1 MAGTNTYINED
12 RPIYI
17 SYAHNDE
24 RNPDIADVVP
34 ILLKK
39 FKENGIDYSIDED
52 INCGGSISDF
62 EHRIGKSEFVILV
75 FSDKYFH
82 SLYCMYELTQIRNGI
97 QSGNIK
103 QLLLIKSGNF
113 QLSDPNYIDSL
124 LRFWMYKKFER
135 DVKPN
140 TSSAIEQFAAVN
152 NFYIESIRQLDLFFS
167 SQPYPYYKADK
178 LNFNQIIQGIT
189 HYFHTN
195 TQTSATNLRDWYK
208 NNYKDDQE
216 INFLFNET
224 TPIYISYSR
233 KDSSNLVN
241 DIVDK
246 LKKDHFSVRFDKANN
261 VGENITTFEKEIG
274 NSEYTIMVY
283 SNNFFKSPHCMYE
296 YKEIIK
302 CKKEGLICIK
312 KGRINL
318 KNINYIKKLKDYW
331 RKYGINV
338 FCKEFE
344 DFHLTEIEAA
354 AKENF
359 FYKEDLKSLDYY
371 FSKDEYLNG
380 QKFEYNKL
388 RQKLCSWFE
397 LDKVY
402 YLKEDKN
409 KQLSPEDIY
418 RGIKTYSINKKTLI
432 WKEGMENWCEAGSM
446 PEFKAFFAKI
456 PPQH

>member
-1 MAGTNTYINED
+1 MAGTNTYINEG
-12 RPIYI
+12 RPVFI
-17 SYAHNDE
+17 SYAQNDAM
-24 RNPDIADVVP
+24 NPQIADVVP
-34 ILLKK
+34 ILLDK
-39 FKENGIDYSIDED
+39 FKENNIYYED
-52 INCGGSISDF
+52 IKNWSSISDF

-97 QSGNIK
+97 QTGNIK
-103 QLLLIKSGNF
+103 QLLLIKSGDF
-113 QLSDPNYIDSL
+113 KLSDTNYIGNL
-124 LRFWMYKKFER
+124 LGFWMYKKFEIEGKT
-135 DVKPN
+135 DVLN
-140 TSSAIEQFAAVN
+140 IEKIAADN
-152 NFYIESIRQLDLFFS
+152 NFYIESIRKLDLFFS
-167 SQPYPYYKADK
+167 IMRPYKADE

-195 TQTSATNLRDWYK
+195 TQTSATNLRDWYE

-224 TPIYISYSR
+224 KPIYISYCR

-241 DIVDK
+241 DIENK

-302 CKKEGLICIK
+302 SKKEGLICIK
-312 KGRINL
+312 NGKINL

-338 FCKEFE
+338 FSKEFE

-388 RQKLCSWFE
+388 RQKLCSWFG

-402 YLKEDKN
+402 YLKEDNN

-418 RGIKTYSINKKTLI
+418 RGIKTHSINKKTLI
-432 WKEGMENWCEAGSM
+432 WKEGMEDWCEAGSM
-446 PEFKAFFAKI
+446 PEFKTFFAKI